1 MRVAVCVSNNSLEKQ
16 TIELIK
22 KLESHYGVE
31 YVNAMGGLYGSAKTT
46 YEYDNAKNV
55 IYLGC
60 VLDYVVCEKD
70 IHPLDE
76 QIVLC
81 ALDNLDVV
89 YVYTSGMTK
98 EQIGRY
104 HQFDEFCP
112 GKVIN
117 VVDLDTFVIE

>member
-31 YVNAMGGLYGSAKTT
+31 YVNAMGGLYESAKTT
-46 YEYDNAKNV
+46 YEYDNAQNV
-55 IYLGC
+55 VYLGC
-60 VLDYVVCEKD
+60 ALDYAVREKD

-89 YVYTSGMTK
+89 YVNTNGMTSD
-98 EQIGRY
+98 EVDSY

-112 GKVIN
+112 GKVVD
-117 VVDLDTFVIE
+117 VVDVDTFVI

>member
-1 MRVAVCVSNNSLEKQ
+1 MFN
-16 TIELIK
+16 
-22 KLESHYGVE
+22 
-31 YVNAMGGLYGSAKTT
+31 
-46 YEYDNAKNV
+46 
-55 IYLGC
+55 GC
-60 VLDYVVCEKD
+60 VLDYVVDD

-89 YVYTSGMTK
+89 YVYTSGMTE
-98 EQIGRY
+98 EQISRY